1 MRKLIFLLL
10 IACNSKGYSSENDKF
25 LLNKNIDSTRA
36 NAIVYAS
43 QLAAPSIVSITVLT
57 KKVVEEYPPFLDPFW
72 REIIPPSY
80 SIRTVQS
87 LGSGI
92 VITPDGY
99 VITNEH
105 VIGDSPDSILITFPD
120 AKQYSAKLIYKDA
133 KLDLALLKINSN
145 RKDFP
150 YAKLG
155 NSDDLMVGEWV
166 IAIGNPL
173 AFYLENTEPTITA
186 GIISAIG
193 RSVKGK
199 GDREY
204 RNMIQTDAA
213 INPGNS
219 GGALVNVK
227 GEVIGV
233 NTFIFSKSG
242 GFEGI
247 GFAIPINTVK
257 KFFNEVIKFGKL
269 REAFI
274 SIDVQPLTSE
284 IKKALGYNG
293 NLGVL
298 VSSSYDSQIKEG
310 DIILKVNGKEIKN
323 VGDWHNLT
331 YFLVPD
337 DILKI
342 ELFRNG
348 KIYSFEIKPREI
360 NYEEYKSDFGI
371 KWTINNPLIAKK
383 FSLKTTKG
391 ILVLEVFQ
399 NTLAEY
405 IGINKGDV
413 ILRMNGIDTN
423 NKNDFEKALE
433 IVKLKRYIDIV
444 IDRFGK
450 KLYFRS
456 YL

>member
-193 RSVKGK
+193 K
-199 GDREY
+199 
-204 RNMIQTDAA
+204 
-213 INPGNS
+213 
-219 GGALVNVK
+219 
-227 GEVIGV
+227 
-233 NTFIFSKSG
+233 
-242 GFEGI
+242 
-247 GFAIPINTVK
+247 
-257 KFFNEVIKFGKL
+257 
-269 REAFI
+269 I
-274 SIDVQPLTSE
+274 S
-284 IKKALGYNG
+284 
-293 NLGVL
+293 
-298 VSSSYDSQIKEG
+298 
-310 DIILKVNGKEIKN
+310 
-323 VGDWHNLT
+323 
-331 YFLVPD
+331 
-337 DILKI
+337 
-342 ELFRNG
+342 
-348 KIYSFEIKPREI
+348 
-360 NYEEYKSDFGI
+360 
-371 KWTINNPLIAKK
+371 
-383 FSLKTTKG
+383 
-391 ILVLEVFQ
+391 
-399 NTLAEY
+399 
-405 IGINKGDV
+405 
-413 ILRMNGIDTN
+413 
-423 NKNDFEKALE
+423 
-433 IVKLKRYIDIV
+433 
-444 IDRFGK
+444 
-450 KLYFRS
+450 
-456 YL
+456 